1 MARIRKENPTRIL
14 IIKTATEMFFEYGFS
29 KTTAAALSRKA
40 GISTGNLT
48 FHFPTKEHVLDV
60 LVKMMCDFRRHV
72 MNDVT
77 DEGNSSL
84 LAYCL
89 ELATMVA
96 ISDENENMRDFY
108 LSSYSHPMTLDN
120 IRLNDVEKIKQVFG
134 DYCAGWED
142 ACFFEAECIV
152 SGIEYATIM
161 NTAHS
166 ADLPMRIEG
175 ALEAIMLLFG
185 IPEVTRKTK
194 IAKVLSMDY
203 REIGRRLLEDFKRF
217 TEEENERAVEE
228 MLVAYN
234 LKRE

>member
-142 ACFFEAECIV
+142 ARFFEAECIV